1 MLTTI
6 IRAVI
11 QRRLLVL
18 LFITAGTLY
27 SLYAIQNAPLDALPD
42 IADSQIII
50 YAKWDRSPEQIE
62 TNIANPIIQTLLG
75 ANNIQSIRA
84 TSQLGHAFI
93 YIVFQDPRQR
103 ENIKQWVTDKLNS
116 IRPQLPVDARIT
128 LGPNASS
135 MGWIY
140 QYALLDH
147 TKTHDLREL
156 RQLNERAIKPVLQ
169 AIPGIAEVAS
179 VGGLEK
185 QVEFKIFPPLL
196 KQYNITLEQIIH
208 TVKSAFQQV
217 GGRTLE
223 LTNRDYHLRAVVNSD
238 NLDQLEYLVISRD
251 KKGQPV
257 RLKDIGYFQVSYDL
271 RRSIA
276 ELDGKGEVVGGI
288 VIMRQEQNVLNV
300 GHAVEEALLQ
310 LQSTLPKG
318 VEIVTTYNRSSLIRA
333 TLKNFSSALVY
344 ELLVVMLVIFWALR
358 NGRAAVAPVLIITL
372 GCLYTL
378 LSLSFFGQTIN
389 LLSLA
394 GLAIAIGEMAD
405 ATIVIV
411 ENCKAELAKQ
421 KKQDYLSRRNTIIR
435 ATARMMRPLLFSLLI
450 ILVSFLP
457 VFFLDVREAR
467 LFDPLVFSKTFA
479 MGFSTLLTLF
489 LLPIIIVWIF
499 NGKNFNE
506 KTSVKTIERNSYLIR
521 GYSHML
527 AATIHH
533 RYLFLSIGTGM
544 LILSLLLMN
553 SFEKDYMPEMEEG
566 SILYMPTTLPGL
578 PLREA
583 GWVLQQMDKKIK
595 SFPEVERV
603 FGKLGRADTST
614 DPAPVTM
621 IETTILLKP
630 KTEWREDMTRK
641 KLIAEMEQ
649 SLQIMGYVNSW
660 TQPIAGRVIMQDSGI
675 QTPVGIKVRGNNMT
689 EIERIAKHIEKLLS
703 DFPGT
708 ASVLAERISQGY
720 YVNVENNLQH
730 MAEKNVRIDE
740 AILTARYGIGGENIL
755 SMPQADKTQVPLSL
769 QYSPEYIDTLEKIRH
784 APVITA
790 NGESIPLNAIAD
802 VNVKKM
808 PEMIRNDNGLLAA
821 YIYINPGDMTATDYV
836 HSAKKYLAQK
846 LSLPAGYSVQWTGT
860 HRYADE
866 AQARLLW
873 IVPLTLLIM
882 FALLMLAF
890 KSLSLSLMVLLSTPF
905 ALIGGVILQWL
916 QGDAMTTAVVIGY
929 IAVLAVAIQTGI
941 IMVEFIRESL
951 LRKPHHQT
959 YIDAVIEGSVARLR
973 PKLMTVA
980 TTVFG
985 LIPIVLATGS
995 GMDVTRPIAI
1005 PSVGGMIS
1013 STIYVLFLIPC
1024 LFVIGDDLRRHLNKR
1039 SIRKL

>member
-1 MLTTI
+1 
-6 IRAVI
+6 
-11 QRRLLVL
+11 
-18 LFITAGTLY
+18 
-27 SLYAIQNAPLDALPD
+27 
-42 IADSQIII
+42 
-50 YAKWDRSPEQIE
+50 
-62 TNIANPIIQTLLG
+62 
-75 ANNIQSIRA
+75 
-84 TSQLGHAFI
+84 
-93 YIVFQDPRQR
+93 
-103 ENIKQWVTDKLNS
+103 
-116 IRPQLPVDARIT
+116 
-128 LGPNASS
+128 
-135 MGWIY
+135 
-140 QYALLDH
+140 
-147 TKTHDLREL
+147 
-156 RQLNERAIKPVLQ
+156 LQ
-169 AIPGIAEVAS
+169 
-179 VGGLEK
+179 K
-185 QVEFKIFPPLL
+185 
-196 KQYNITLEQIIH
+196 
-208 TVKSAFQQV
+208 
-217 GGRTLE
+217 
-223 LTNRDYHLRAVVNSD
+223 
-238 NLDQLEYLVISRD
+238 
-251 KKGQPV
+251 
-257 RLKDIGYFQVSYDL
+257 
-271 RRSIA
+271 
-276 ELDGKGEVVGGI
+276 
-288 VIMRQEQNVLNV
+288 
-300 GHAVEEALLQ
+300 
-310 LQSTLPKG
+310 
-318 VEIVTTYNRSSLIRA
+318 
-333 TLKNFSSALVY
+333 
-344 ELLVVMLVIFWALR
+344 
-358 NGRAAVAPVLIITL
+358 
-372 GCLYTL
+372 
-378 LSLSFFGQTIN
+378 
-389 LLSLA
+389 
-394 GLAIAIGEMAD
+394 
-405 ATIVIV
+405 
-411 ENCKAELAKQ
+411 
-421 KKQDYLSRRNTIIR
+421 
-435 ATARMMRPLLFSLLI
+435 
-450 ILVSFLP
+450 
-457 VFFLDVREAR
+457 
-467 LFDPLVFSKTFA
+467 
-479 MGFSTLLTLF
+479 
-489 LLPIIIVWIF
+489 
-499 NGKNFNE
+499 
-506 KTSVKTIERNSYLIR
+506 
-521 GYSHML
+521 
-527 AATIHH
+527 
-533 RYLFLSIGTGM
+533 
-544 LILSLLLMN
+544 
-553 SFEKDYMPEMEEG
+553 
-566 SILYMPTTLPGL
+566 
-578 PLREA
+578 
-583 GWVLQQMDKKIK
+583 MDKKIK

-630 KTEWREDMTRK
+630 KTEWREGMTRK

-660 TQPIAGRVIMQDSGI
+660 TQPIAGRAIMQDSGI

-720 YVNVENNLQH
+720 YVNVENNLQQ
-730 MAEKNVRIDE
+730 MAEKNVHIDE

-784 APVITA
+784 SPVITA

-846 LSLPAGYSVQWTGT
+846 LSLPTGYSVQWTGT

-882 FALLMLAF
+882 FALLLLAF

-959 YIDAVIEGSVARLR
+959 YIDTVIEGSVARLR

-985 LIPIVLATGS
+985 LIPIILATGS